1 MSDRE
6 ERRED
11 ELSAAEFRRLFEAV
25 STWGR
30 WGAEDERGALNYLTP
45 ARVLAATRLVRRGE
59 TVTLSLPGRRI
70 RQAGGEFQAAVA
82 IDAASAPSDTPLSE
96 TSDRP
101 DARKTELN
109 VETPGPTGS
118 SVGTFART

>member
-11 ELSAAEFRRLFEAV
+11 ELSAAEFRQLFEAV

-45 ARVLAATRLVRRGE
+45 ARVLEATRLVR
-59 TVTLSLPGRRI
+59 
-70 RQAGGEFQAAVA
+70 AA
-82 IDAASAPSDTPLSE
+82 
-96 TSDRP
+96 RP
-101 DARKTELN
+101 
-109 VETPGPTGS
+109 
-118 SVGTFART
+118 